1 LVLAEGAGES
11 GPLALA
17 PADLKQL
24 IEQIKLLEVRSRP
37 AIYSAPAP
45 LVASKSFVGLAAKKQ
60 HEISAMVPFIRDIC
74 RRNAV
79 GTVVD
84 IGSGLVRPSFSCRAL
99 SILF

>member
-1 LVLAEGAGES
+1 MVLAEGES

-17 PADLKQL
+17 PADLRQL

-37 AIYSAPAP
+37 AIYAVPAP

-74 RRNAV
+74 RRNGV

-84 IGSGLVRPSFSCRAL
+84 IGSGLVRRSFPYRAL

>member
-1 LVLAEGAGES
+1 
-11 GPLALA
+11 
-17 PADLKQL
+17 
-24 IEQIKLLEVRSRP
+24 
-37 AIYSAPAP
+37 
-45 LVASKSFVGLAAKKQ
+45 VGLAAKKQ